1 MTLGR
6 EGLTL
11 RNGLILSIGIAAIGA
26 AVLYWMGRNPI
37 CSCGT
42 IKLWHGETISAENSQ
57 HILDWYSPSHVLHGV
72 SFYAFFWLILKNQ
85 SIGLRLA
92 LSTFIEVLWEIAENT
107 DTVIERYREATI
119 ALDYYG
125 DSVLNSMTDIAC
137 MVTGFLLASRLPV
150 WASIALFIAAE
161 IIVGYFVRDGLVLNV
176 IMLIAP
182 QDWIREWQ
190 AVAWQR

>member
-1 MTLGR
+1 MILRR

-11 RNGLILSIGIAAIGA
+11 RDSIVVSLGIAAIGA
-26 AVLYWMGRNPI
+26 AVLYLMGRNPI
-37 CSCGT
+37 CECGI

-72 SFYAFFWLILKNQ
+72 SFYAFFWLILKNK
-85 SIGLRLA
+85 SIGFRLA
-92 LSTFIEVLWEIAENT
+92 FSTFLEVLWEVAENT
-107 DTVIERYREATI
+107 NTVIERYREATI

-125 DSVLNSMTDIAC
+125 DSILNSMTDVAC
-137 MVTGFLLASRLPV
+137 MIFGFLLASRLPV
-150 WASIALFIAAE
+150 WASIALFLAAE
-161 IIVGYFVRDGLVLNV
+161 IIVGYVVRDGLVLNV